1 MKLKTQITVITLALA
16 ASTSL
21 MWSAD
26 RPPREITI
34 PTIEGVWQVSR
45 QGVNCDDP
53 NQLRGS
59 PFPAIMT
66 FHRDGT
72 VTGAAKSPVTGPFD
86 TPEYGL
92 WQREPGSQNYSFREM
107 NYRYDGNGT
116 FIGSLVLTGDL
127 DLTDANSF
135 TYSATIQLFDPNGN
149 LLTTLCGRA
158 TATRFE

>member
-1 MKLKTQITVITLALA
+1 MKLKTQIAVITLGLA

-21 MWSAD
+21 VWSVD
-26 RPPREITI
+26 SPPREAAI
-34 PTIEGVWQVSR
+34 PTIKGVWQVSR

-135 TYSATIQLFDPNGN
+135 TYSATIQIFDANGN
-149 LLTTLCGRA
+149 LIATLCGRA
-158 TATRFE
+158 IGTRFE